1 MVSVQHSIN
10 RVIKVKSA
18 SQVGGFGVE
27 GTVSQFSICNF
38 RNKNVRRPERKVP
51 IAILN
56 FCLSVLLLVS
66 FSNGTQADEKPLLI
80 EGVAKTSG
88 PQFAWFVEG
97 SATDAAFQRATLAIK
112 SAIDD
117 NGLPVLKNEIF
128 AIYSHSSLIKN
139 RRLDLNYMQLFKEI
153 PGSEQIADIEI
164 PDLKCVFIPLSGPNG
179 QMVNLVAMNYEVSQQ
194 DMQLNCYNYAIRS
207 ALNLETIEEFR
218 SDTDE
223 MLNETIMEM
232 SKVK

>member
-1 MVSVQHSIN
+1 MASVQHSIN
-10 RVIKVKSA
+10 RVIKVKCA
-18 SQVGGFGVE
+18 SQVGGFGMA
-27 GTVSQFSICNF
+27 GTVSQLSICNF
-38 RNKNVRRPERKVP
+38 RNKNVKRPERKVP
-51 IAILN
+51 VAILN
-56 FCLSVLLLVS
+56 FCLSVFLLVS
-66 FSNGTQADEKPLLI
+66 FGNGTQADEKPLLI

-117 NGLPVLKNEIF
+117 NGLLVLKNEIF

-164 PDLKCVFIPLSGPNG
+164 PDLKCVFIPLSGPDG